1 MRPTHRRIRS
11 PRHSCGPPHRGKS
24 KNGPTPA
31 GRGRLAR
38 ASPDSSWRSSR
49 STILSCIACWKRSTG
64 AWRCTRRVACGLVT
78 SCARRFG
85 RRPRDLLNGSGEFRC
100 LYVNVEAGQ
109 SARGD
114 VEAAMRAILGRLAT
128 LAEVTLKDDFPKTTE
143 KIDTRTALSRRVGS
157 WDRKRPDAVLQLR
170 GQPAQIVAEFQTR
183 IDRDH
188 QPLFSRIRFLIGKC
202 V

>member
-1 MRPTHRRIRS
+1 M
-11 PRHSCGPPHRGKS
+11 
-24 KNGPTPA
+24 
-31 GRGRLAR
+31 
-38 ASPDSSWRSSR
+38 
-49 STILSCIACWKRSTG
+49 
-64 AWRCTRRVACGLVT
+64 T